1 MKYRTL
7 ALPEADLATVISALR
22 SHAGDLKLSAEVPEA
37 APLRVTLESA
47 AVNCNRIAYEL
58 EQGARDLH
66 LAADGRTAPAVFP
79 AEVAHAH

>member
-7 ALPEADLATVISALR
+7 AIPEADLASVISALR

-37 APLRVTLESA
+37 APLRPVLEA
-47 AVNCNRIAYEL
+47 ASVNCNRIAYEL

-66 LAADGRTAPAVFP
+66 LSADGRQFPVVFP